1 MINLLANTKGMRQ
14 EYQQAIAQQVALN
27 KELNRGKSEATNQA
41 GSFTVLENAVAKL
54 DTHLKQLVTQQ
65 AALNKEV
72 SLSKQQTNAAKTG
85 MNQYENILEDL
96 QSEIKQVI
104 SVFPVPTLSLIHISE
119 PTRPY

>member
-1 MINLLANTKGMRQ
+1 MGNSDLDIMINLLANTKGMRQ

-65 AALNKEV
+65 AALNNEGV
-72 SLSKQQTNAAKTG
+72 CWTADNRQGYL
-85 MNQYENILEDL
+85 
-96 QSEIKQVI
+96 
-104 SVFPVPTLSLIHISE
+104 
-119 PTRPY
+119 